1 MIQEHCRIQSVKEIA
16 PNIFELSFISQAI
29 SAKVLPGQFVNIRV
43 EDSLLPLLRRPFSL
57 FSVDAPIVSIIFNA
71 IGIGTRLLSQKKPGD
86 TLDIIGPLGNGVFP
100 LADEGFATALLV
112 AGGLGVATFPFLTSR
127 LSQTKNILTFIGAR
141 TASNV
146 IRTGL
151 KNIQIATD
159 DGSEGFHGTVVDLF
173 KAYTSERSF
182 DTPRIYSCG
191 PMPMMR
197 AVAQFAKE
205 KNIPCY
211 VALECEMAC
220 GIGLCQG
227 CPVET
232 TLGNK
237 KYNLVCKDGPVF
249 ETREVNF

>member
-1 MIQEHCRIQSVKEIA
+1 MIQEYCRIQFVKEIA
-16 PNIFELSFISQAI
+16 PNIFELSFISPVI
-29 SAKVLPGQFVNIRV
+29 SARVLPGQFVNIRV
-43 EDSLLPLLRRPFSL
+43 EDSLVPLLRRPFSL
-57 FSVDAPIVSIIFNA
+57 FSVNAPVVSIIFNA
-71 IGIGTRLLSQKKPGD
+71 IGIGTTLLSQKKTGD

-100 LADEGFATALLV
+100 LNGEGVATALLV

-127 LSQTKNILTFIGAR
+127 LSQTRNVFTFIGAR
-141 TASNV
+141 TKSNV

-173 KAYTSERSF
+173 KAFINEQSV
-182 DTPRIYSCG
+182 DAPRIYSCG
-191 PMPMMR
+191 PTPMMR

-227 CPVET
+227 CPVEAT
-232 TLGNK
+232 VGDK

-249 ETREVNF
+249 ETRKVNF

>member
-29 SAKVLPGQFVNIRV
+29 SAQVLPGQFVNIRV
-43 EDSLLPLLRRPFSL
+43 EDSLHPLLRRPFSL

-71 IGIGTRLLSQKKPGD
+71 IGIGTKLLSQKKPGE

-100 LADEGFATALLV
+100 LNDGGFATALLV

-141 TASNV
+141 TTSNV

-151 KNIQIATD
+151 ENIQIATD
-159 DGSEGFHGTVVDLF
+159 DGSEGFHGTVVELF
-173 KAYTSERSF
+173 KAFINEQSV

-232 TLGNK
+232 TMGEK

-249 ETREVNF
+249 ETRKVNF

>member
-16 PNIFELSFISQAI
+16 PNIFELSFISQTI
-29 SAKVLPGQFVNIRV
+29 SEQVIPGQFINVRV
-43 EDSLLPLLRRPFSL
+43 EDALLPLLRRPFSL
-57 FSVDAPIVSIIFNA
+57 FSVHAPLVSIIFNA
-71 IGIGTRLLSQKKPGD
+71 IGIGTKLLSQKKPGEI
-86 TLDIIGPLGNGVFP
+86 LDIIGPLGNGVFP
-100 LADEGFATALLV
+100 LDDGGSATALLV

-127 LSQTKNILTFIGAR
+127 LLRTENIFTFIGAR
-141 TASNV
+141 TASQV
-146 IRTGL
+146 IRKGL
-151 KNIQIATD
+151 KNVHVATD
-159 DGSEGFHGTVVDLF
+159 DGSEGLHGTVVDLV
-173 KAYTSERSF
+173 KAFIAEQAV
-182 DTPRIYSCG
+182 DAPRIYSCG

-197 AVAQFAKE
+197 ALAHFAKE

-232 TLGNK
+232 AGSDK

-249 ETREVNF
+249 DSRKVNF

>member
-29 SAKVLPGQFVNIRV
+29 SAQVLPGQFVNIRV
-43 EDSLLPLLRRPFSL
+43 EDSLVPLLRRPFSL
-57 FSVDAPIVSIIFNA
+57 FSVDAPLVSIIFNA
-71 IGIGTRLLSQKKPGD
+71 IGIGTKLLSQKKPGD

-100 LADEGFATALLV
+100 LDDGGFATALLV

-141 TASNV
+141 TMSNV

-173 KAYTSERSF
+173 KAFINEQSV

-191 PMPMMR
+191 PLPMMR

-232 TLGNK
+232 TMGEK

-249 ETREVNF
+249 ETRKVNF